1 MSKNI
6 INILR
11 SKFYEY
17 VDPENFHPCSCFTFN
32 NPLPLPL
39 HIYFLAVSRGEISTD
54 QREYKSAGVVV
65 VYCSN
70 PHSPHH
76 RLLADE
82 TSKKFFRSQE
92 ISITDDC
99 LEINCNKLSF

>member
-1 MSKNI
+1 MHIWTLKT
-6 INILR
+6 
-11 SKFYEY
+11 
-17 VDPENFHPCSCFTFN
+17 FTHVPASHFN

-39 HIYFLAVSRGEISTD
+39 HIYYLAVSRGEISTD
-54 QREYKSAGVVV
+54 QREYESAGVVV

-70 PHSPHH
+70 PHSPYH

-92 ISITDDC
+92 ISITNDC